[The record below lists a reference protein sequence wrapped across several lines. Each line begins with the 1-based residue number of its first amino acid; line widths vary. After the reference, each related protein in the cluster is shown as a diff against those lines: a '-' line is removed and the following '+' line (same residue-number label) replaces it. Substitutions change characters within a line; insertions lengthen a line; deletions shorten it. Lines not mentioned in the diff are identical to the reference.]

1 MSLVLADR
9 VQETTTTTGT
19 GTLTL
24 AGAVAGYQSFAAIGN
39 GNSTY
44 YCITDGTNW
53 EIGIGTYTLSG
64 TTLSRTTV
72 LASSNSGALVSF
84 AAGTKTVFVALPAEK
99 FAGTDRGDV
108 VWQGVQA
115 SSFTAVAGCGYP
127 VNTTSAAITA
137 TLPASPTAG
146 QSVTLTDYARTF
158 ATNNLTVNPNG
169 NKIDASTSNVV
180 VNTNGASVSLVY
192 IDSTQGWIAFNG
204 FQNSPIGSYSA
215 NYLVVAG
222 GGGGGGS
229 EGGGGGGG
237 GVLTG
242 SATLTSGTAYTIT
255 VGAGGAG
262 GPGTNTTGAA
272 GSTGTNS
279 SISTVATALAGGG
292 GGGWLSVGLSGGSGG
307 GGAQLSGGTGT
318 SGQGYAGGSGYNGG
332 PYDGGGGGGGAS
344 SVGANGTST
353 TGGNGGAGV
362 SNSISGSAV
371 NYAGGG
377 GGGTYAGGTAG
388 SGGVGGAGN
397 GSASG
402 AGSAATANTG
412 GGGGGGFSNGSPYYA
427 GGNGGSGIVIISYYG
442 PQRGTGGTVTSS
454 GGYTIH
460 TFTTS
465 GTYTA

>member
-229 EGGGGGGG
+229 EGGGG
-237 GVLTG
+237 LTG